1 MLRFKPLD
9 NDRVLYFIHIP
20 KTAGSSFNN
29 LLIQIYGH
37 RHLFHADKDVREGKK
52 SINELNSHKIK
63 NIQVVTS
70 HARYDFAKSILPD
83 KNIIAIT
90 LIRDPV
96 QRVKSQINYIYSNPK
111 HVLYRQIK
119 EIVDQNLSFKKLF
132 KENANFGNLQC
143 IMLAGEPNAGK
154 AIESV
159 GQNIS
164 LMGSTC
170 MYNKF
175 VTDCSLLLGWNLNGL
190 KLDERTNK
198 SAICLEL
205 DDSLILDYNR
215 EDQKLFEWHINNRE
229 N

>member
-1 MLRFKPLD
+1 MRK
-9 NDRVLYFIHIP
+9 YIH
-20 KTAGSSFNN
+20 T
-29 LLIQIYGH
+29 Y
-37 RHLFHADKDVREGKK
+37 
-52 SINELNSHKIK
+52 
-63 NIQVVTS
+63 
-70 HARYDFAKSILPD
+70 
-83 KNIIAIT
+83 T
-90 LIRDPV
+90 L
-96 QRVKSQINYIYSNPK
+96 SY
-111 HVLYRQIK
+111 
-119 EIVDQNLSFKKLF
+119 IVDNYLFVNCLTNPSSHIFCHHRRPFGGLIAGHIGDMVNLENALSFKKLF
-132 KENANFGNLQC
+132 QENANFGNLQC

-190 KLDERTNK
+190 KLDERTNN

-205 DDSLILDYNR
+205 DDSLISDYNR